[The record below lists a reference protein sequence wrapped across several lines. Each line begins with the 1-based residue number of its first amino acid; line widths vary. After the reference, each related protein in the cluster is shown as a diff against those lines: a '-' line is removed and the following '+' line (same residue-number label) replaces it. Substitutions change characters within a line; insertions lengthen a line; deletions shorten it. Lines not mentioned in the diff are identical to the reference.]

1 MANTHFQ
8 FLRPDIIM
16 ALPYPLSLL
25 CELKY
30 FSLTQTSLSANWWLE
45 EPTHTSNKPWNF
57 ASPKLLPMDNEE
69 EKNNWTNSIIYTGW
83 RAFVSEN
90 RLAFQTS
97 PHLALFVAVK
107 QFWWHN
113 VKSTKQS
120 IPGPTTGHPALYLD
134 LDCLWTH
141 PPCPPPLGVTPT
153 EGKFKF
159 NPKSAWVTFEN

>member
-1 MANTHFQ
+1 MANKHFQ
-8 FLRPDIIM
+8 SLRPDIIV
-16 ALPYPLSLL
+16 AVPYPLSLL

-45 EPTHTSNKPWNF
+45 EPTHTSNKPRSF

-69 EKNNWTNSIIYTGW
+69 EKNDWTNSIIYTGW

-120 IPGPTTGHPALYLD
+120 ILGPTRPLFGPWL
-134 LDCLWTH
+134 
-141 PPCPPPLGVTPT
+141 PVNRPPLARCHTNR
-153 EGKFKF
+153 GKFKF
-159 NPKSAWVTFEN
+159 YPKSEWVTFEN

>member
-1 MANTHFQ
+1 MANKHFQ
-8 FLRPDIIM
+8 SLRPDIIV

-45 EPTHTSNKPWNF
+45 EPTHTSNKPQSF

-69 EKNNWTNSIIYTGW
+69 EKNDWTNGIIYTGW

-120 IPGPTTGHPALYLD
+120 ILGPTRPLFGPWLPVNRPVHPSVS
-134 LDCLWTH
+134 H
-141 PPCPPPLGVTPT
+141 QP
-153 EGKFKF
+153 GKIQIL
-159 NPKSAWVTFEN
+159 PKIWMSDVWELEWQWWC